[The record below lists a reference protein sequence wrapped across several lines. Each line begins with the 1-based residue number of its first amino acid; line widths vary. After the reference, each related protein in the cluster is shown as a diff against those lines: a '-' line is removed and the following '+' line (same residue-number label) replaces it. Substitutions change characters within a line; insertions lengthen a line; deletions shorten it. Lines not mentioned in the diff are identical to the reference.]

1 MTVPELKNRL
11 AARPVIAAVREDGM
25 QKALASPAAAVF
37 CLRANLLTVGE
48 WCRAA
53 KKADKALFVHLD
65 LADGVGR
72 DRTGIA
78 YLARQGVDGVI
89 STRSQLIKA
98 AHDEGLITV
107 QRFFAL
113 DSQGVEAMAET
124 LAQTSPD
131 FVEIMPG
138 VACKI
143 IGRFAGGRTPVI
155 AGGLIE
161 TPEEARA
168 ALDAGAVAVSTGCRA
183 LWDI

>member
-1 MTVPELKNRL
+1 MTVSELKNRL

-25 QKALASPAAAVF
+25 REALASPAAAVF

-53 KKADKALFVHLD
+53 KEADKALFVHLD

-78 YLARQGVDGVI
+78 YLAKQGVDGII
-89 STRSQLIKA
+89 STRNQLVKA
-98 AHDEGLITV
+98 AHDEGLVTV

-155 AGGLIE
+155 AGGLLE

-183 LWDI
+183 LWKL